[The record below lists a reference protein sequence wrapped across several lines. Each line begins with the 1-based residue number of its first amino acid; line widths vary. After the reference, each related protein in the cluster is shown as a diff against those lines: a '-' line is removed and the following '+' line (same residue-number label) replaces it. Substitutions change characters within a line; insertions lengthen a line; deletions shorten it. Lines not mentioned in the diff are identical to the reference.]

1 MVVGTLR
8 DPATPYRWA
17 QALAKEAKG
26 PLLTYDGDGHT
37 AFLQSKLR
45 GRRGEDVPC
54 VAHRPRARDDLQGQ
68 LVGGRS
74 SRGRPRQDLC
84 VVRGTGRGFRG
95 C

>member
-37 AFLQSKLR
+37 AFLQSS
-45 GRRGEDVPC
+45 C
-54 VAHRPRARDDLQGQ
+54 VDAVVKIF
-68 LVGGRS
+68 LVS
-74 SRGRPRQDLC
+74 LTDPAP
-84 VVRGTGRGFRG
+84 GTT
-95 C
+95 CKD